1 MLLRLLALGLSWQE
15 ARALP
20 MEEVLCLLMHDAL
33 NRSVDALEH
42 EADRVASLIL
52 VDEVKQQQR
61 LAALELRKRA
71 VLDRFYRRD
80 GEE

>member
-1 MLLRLLALGLSWQE
+1 MALGLSWGE
-15 ARALP
+15 AQALP
-20 MEEVLCLLMHDAL
+20 LEQVLCLLAHDTL
-33 NRSVDALEH
+33 NRSVAALER

-61 LAALELRKRA
+61 LSALELRRRA

-80 GEE
+80 SEE